1 MRLPWPAGLLRR
13 RVGGD
18 RRASVLRAIP
28 AHAVCAEIGVWKGDF
43 SARIRTLAQPRML
56 HLVDPWRFA
65 AAYPQRWYGGAAAR
79 DQNDMDRIHA
89 DVVRRFAGDP
99 RVAIHRLEST
109 AAARHLADIDFDW
122 VYVDGDHSYDAVLD
136 DLENWAPRIK
146 PGGVLAGDDYTWR
159 DEHGAQPVQRAVHEF
174 TARRPPRD
182 LTIAGDQFLM
192 WL

>member
-1 MRLPWPAGLLRR
+1 MKWPWPAGLLRR
-13 RVGGD
+13 WVGGD
-18 RRASVLRAIP
+18 RRASVLQTIP
-28 AHAVCAEIGVWKGDF
+28 EDAVCAEVGVWKGDF
-43 SARIRTLAQPRML
+43 SARIRALARPRML

-99 RVAIHRLEST
+99 HVAIHRLESA
-109 AAARHLADIDFDW
+109 AAARLLADIDFDW
-122 VYVDGDHSYDAVLD
+122 VYVDGDHSYEAVLD

-146 PGGVLAGDDYTWR
+146 PGGVLAGDDFTWR

-174 TARRPPRD
+174 IARRPPRD